1 MRLKTVLMAS
11 AAVVVGLA
19 ATGVAQADGVYGSF
33 SGGLN
38 WTDDP
43 VNGTANGGSTNVTLS
58 AEDGFIVALAVGW
71 HLDEVITPGLRVELE
86 GAYRHNN
93 ANGSY
98 TAQTAS
104 GLNSSSSL
112 GTDLVTWSVMANLWY
127 DFDMGH
133 SLRPYFGGGI
143 GWARNKVV
151 AELTAV
157 PTVEAE
163 GFAWQAGFGL
173 NVAVSPAGSVGLG
186 YRYMDSGEG
195 PSTVGGFYLGDV
207 THSSVVFS
215 LNYDLN

>member
-19 ATGVAQADGVYGSF
+19 ASGVAQAGGAYGTF

-43 VNGTANGGSTNVTLS
+43 PFVSNGTTHIDLA
-58 AEDGFIVALAVGW
+58 AEDGFIVALALGW
-71 HLDEVITPGLRVELE
+71 HLDDVITPGLRVELE

-93 ANGSY
+93 ANGSF
-98 TAQTAS
+98 TALTA
-104 GLNSSSSL
+104 GGGTVSSSL
-112 GTDLVTWSVMANLWY
+112 GNDLATWSLMANLWY

-133 SLRPYFGGGI
+133 SLRPYFGGGV

-151 AELTAV
+151 PELSAN
-157 PTVEAE
+157 PTIESE
-163 GFAWQAGFGL
+163 GFAWQAGFGI

-186 YRYMDSGEG
+186 YRYMDAGEG
-195 PSTVGGFYLGDV
+195 PETVGGESLGDI

-215 LNYDLN
+215 LNYNLD